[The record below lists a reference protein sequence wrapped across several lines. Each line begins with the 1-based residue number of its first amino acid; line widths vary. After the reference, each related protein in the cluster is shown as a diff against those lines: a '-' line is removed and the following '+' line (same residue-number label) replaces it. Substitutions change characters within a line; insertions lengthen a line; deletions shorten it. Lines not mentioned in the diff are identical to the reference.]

1 MVKINY
7 MVKIAKLRM
16 RLADID
22 DGSSPEG
29 LTIAAEILRH
39 SADAAEENVTCEWRV
54 AQLARESLPLA
65 RRLVEAGTALDQVC
79 DALERMLSAV
89 TDSRPRLRCSLCEL
103 LIVALERL
111 DAADVVESEEV
122 EASLSYA
129 RGELERLSHNIAAAE
144 RGDYESI
151 QQSGFLQHDP
161 VEWSARWEE
170 VIDEAQRE
178 VDDRLADVPRGMGF
192 CHGYW
197 HELKGALKRRG
208 VSWRSPSQMN
218 PCVMFD

>member
-1 MVKINY
+1 
-7 MVKIAKLRM
+7 MVKIAQLRV
-16 RLADID
+16 RLADIKD
-22 DGSSPEG
+22 DTSAEA
-29 LTIAAEILRH
+29 LALAAEIMRY
-39 SADAAEENVTCEWRV
+39 SAEAAEESVACEWRV
-54 AQLARESLPLA
+54 AKLARECLPLA
-65 RRLVEAGTALDQVC
+65 RRLVEARTALDDVC
-79 DALERMLSAV
+79 DALERMVSAV
-89 TDSRPRLRCSLCEL
+89 TDYRPRLRCSICEL
-103 LIVALERL
+103 LIPTLESL
-111 DAADVVESEEV
+111 EAADTEEKEAI

-129 RGELERLSHNIAAAE
+129 RGEFERLSHNIAAAE

-178 VDDRLADVPRGMGF
+178 VDDRLADVPRGVGF
-192 CHGYW
+192 CIGYW
-197 HELKGALKRRG
+197 QELKGALKRRG

>member
-1 MVKINY
+1 
-7 MVKIAKLRM
+7 MVKIAQLRV
-16 RLADID
+16 RLADIKD
-22 DGSSPEG
+22 DTSGEA
-29 LTIAAEILRH
+29 LALAAEIMRY
-39 SADAAEENVTCEWRV
+39 SAEAAEENVACEWRV
-54 AQLARESLPLA
+54 AKLARECLPLA
-65 RRLVEAGTALDQVC
+65 RRLVEARTALDDVC
-79 DALERMLSAV
+79 DGLERMLSAV
-89 TDSRPRLRCSLCEL
+89 TDYRPRLRCSICEL
-103 LIVALERL
+103 LIPTLESL
-111 DAADVVESEEV
+111 EAADIEEKEAI

-178 VDDRLADVPRGMGF
+178 VDDRLADVPRGVGF
-192 CHGYW
+192 CLGYW
-197 HELKGALKRRG
+197 QELKGALKRRG

>member
-1 MVKINY
+1 
-7 MVKIAKLRM
+7 MVKIAQLRV
-16 RLADID
+16 RLDDIKD
-22 DGSSPEG
+22 DTSAEA
-29 LTIAAEILRH
+29 LALAAEIMRY
-39 SADAAEENVTCEWRV
+39 SAEAAEENVACEWRV
-54 AQLARESLPLA
+54 AKLARECLPLA
-65 RRLVEAGTALDQVC
+65 RRLVEARTALDDVC

-89 TDSRPRLRCSLCEL
+89 TDYRPRLRYSICEL
-103 LIVALERL
+103 LIPTLESL
-111 DAADVVESEEV
+111 ETADTEEKEAVES
-122 EASLSYA
+122 SLSYA

-151 QQSGFLQHDP
+151 QQLGFLQHDP

-178 VDDRLADVPRGMGF
+178 VDDRLADVPRGVGF
-192 CHGYW
+192 CLGYW
-197 HELKGALKRRG
+197 QELKGALKRRG

>member
-1 MVKINY
+1 
-7 MVKIAKLRM
+7 MVKIAQLRV
-16 RLADID
+16 RLDDIKD
-22 DGSSPEG
+22 DTSAEA
-29 LTIAAEILRH
+29 LALAAEIMRY
-39 SADAAEENVTCEWRV
+39 SAEAAEENVGCEWRV
-54 AQLARESLPLA
+54 AKLARECLPLA
-65 RRLVEAGTALDQVC
+65 RRLVEARTALDDVC
-79 DALERMLSAV
+79 DGLERMLSAV
-89 TDSRPRLRCSLCEL
+89 TDYRPRLRCSICEL
-103 LIVALERL
+103 LIPTLESL
-111 DAADVVESEEV
+111 EAADIEEKEAV

-178 VDDRLADVPRGMGF
+178 VDDRLADVPRGVGF
-192 CHGYW
+192 CLGYW
-197 HELKGALKRRG
+197 QELKGALKRRG

>member
-1 MVKINY
+1 
-7 MVKIAKLRM
+7 MVKIALLRV
-16 RLADID
+16 RLADIKD
-22 DGSSPEG
+22 DTSAEA
-29 LTIAAEILRH
+29 LALAAEIMRY
-39 SADAAEENVTCEWRV
+39 SAEAAEENVACEWRV
-54 AQLARESLPLA
+54 AKLARECLPLA
-65 RRLVEAGTALDQVC
+65 RRLVEARTALDDVC

-89 TDSRPRLRCSLCEL
+89 TDYRPRLRCSICEL
-103 LIVALERL
+103 LIPTLESL
-111 DAADVVESEEV
+111 EAADTEEQEAI

-197 HELKGALKRRG
+197 QELKGALKRRG